1 MRFIRDIYAAKMAAQ
16 QPACVADPGCAG
28 GYAEARASNLAD
40 AGRAVTG
47 CKPEIETARTP
58 ARRRPVISFEF
69 FPPKTDEGNRNLLEK
84 HIPALARAKPDFC
97 SVTYGAGGSTRDKTL
112 MIVDRIQRQHNL
124 TALAHLTCVNHTRD
138 EMRALLGKI
147 RALGCQ
153 NILALRG
160 DPPDGGEFQPTPGGF
175 EFAAQL
181 VRFIR
186 ESGDFSIGVAGFPEG
201 HIACM
206 DGKHA
211 DWRHLQEKVDAGADF
226 VLTQLF
232 FDNADY
238 FTFRDF
244 VAGKLGVRVPLV
256 PGIVPILSAAQITKF
271 TQLCGAKIPPP
282 LRARLDQLGG
292 DDGATVEFGIEYAT
306 RQCEE
311 LLRAGAPGL
320 HFYTLNKSNPTVR
333 VLKNLGLA

>member
-1 MRFIRDIYAAKMAAQ
+1 MQLIRDIYAAKQAANR
-16 QPACVADPGCAG
+16 PACVA
-28 GYAEARASNLAD
+28 EAPNWVDTS
-40 AGRAVTG
+40 RAVNR
-47 CKPEIETARTP
+47 KPEIETANTP

-69 FPPKTDEGNRNLLEK
+69 SPPKTAEGDRNLLEK

-97 SVTYGAGGSTRDKTL
+97 SVTYGAGGGTRDKTL
-112 MIVDRIQRQHNL
+112 MIVERIQREHNL
-124 TALAHLTCVNHTRD
+124 TTLAHLTCVNHTRA
-138 EMRALLGKI
+138 EVGGILEKI
-147 RALGCQ
+147 RGLGCK

-160 DPPDGGEFQPTPGGF
+160 DPPGGGEFKSTPGGF
-175 EFAAQL
+175 EFSSQL
-181 VRFIR
+181 VKFIR

-201 HIACM
+201 HTACKE
-206 DGKHA
+206 GKHA

-238 FTFRDF
+238 FEFRDF
-244 VAGKLGVRVPLV
+244 VAGTLGVRVPLV
-256 PGIVPILSAAQITKF
+256 PGVIPILSAPGIIKF
-271 TQLCGAKIPPP
+271 TQKCGAKIPQS
-282 LRARLDQLGG
+282 LRSKLDELT
-292 DDGATVEFGIEYAT
+292 DNDEAVAEFGIEYAT

-320 HFYTLNKSNPTVR
+320 HFYTLNKSRSTVQ